1 MRSKTT
7 LYLGL
12 SFLAT
17 AGANYLQGLVTG
29 FSNAAVRELSLALNV
44 IAGFISIFYWFID
57 KPDYSSGR
65 RPLGLTLLAIE
76 NVLVGLALGVEAI
89 LLLLLPVIG
98 LVGVIVG
105 GIGLGIIWLGKGLW
119 EGNDVALMITI
130 WLSAIGIVVGLF
142 GFVFG
147 LGVPILAFY
156 QLWYLRR
163 PYVTGFF
170 YQEEIPEHPAGLLTG
185 FPRLGGE
192 TRFSEIPSEESGL
205 ALPSNIQ
212 GRRFKDIAVYGLC
225 LACVAIAVVPL
236 ASILL
241 EVIINGAPALS
252 PEFLTSGPGVIGQ
265 AGGGIGNAIQGT
277 LILVG
282 LASAAGVPIGILA
295 GIYLAEF
302 SDLSMHGH
310 PFITRLNSRLSGSLR
325 FLNNVLAEFPSIVIG
340 IFAYS
345 IVVLALR
352 SFSTVA
358 GATALAI
365 IMLPTVTRTTE
376 ESIKLVPGTIRDA
389 AAALGIPKWRATL
402 SVVLSTSRSGVV
414 TGVLLAIARIAGETA
429 PLILTV
435 LGSSLFFTCD
445 SADSCAYS
453 LTHPVDALPL
463 RIWRLA
469 LLPYDYARQ
478 QGWGAALVLIMIV
491 LVLNVTVRFATR
503 GKYNAMRLRQ

>member
-1 MRSKTT
+1 MQD
-7 LYLGL
+7 L
-12 SFLAT
+12 SEE
-17 AGANYLQGLVTG
+17 V
-29 FSNAAVRELSLALNV
+29 
-44 IAGFISIFYWFID
+44 
-57 KPDYSSGR
+57 SS
-65 RPLGLTLLAIE
+65 
-76 NVLVGLALGVEAI
+76 
-89 LLLLLPVIG
+89 
-98 LVGVIVG
+98 
-105 GIGLGIIWLGKGLW
+105 
-119 EGNDVALMITI
+119 
-130 WLSAIGIVVGLF
+130 S
-142 GFVFG
+142 
-147 LGVPILAFY
+147 
-156 QLWYLRR
+156 
-163 PYVTGFF
+163 
-170 YQEEIPEHPAGLLTG
+170 
-185 FPRLGGE
+185 LGGGYSLE
-192 TRFSEIPSEESGL
+192 PLPESGFQARKYKNL
-205 ALPSNIQ
+205 I
-212 GRRFKDIAVYGLC
+212 VYGFC

-236 ASILL
+236 VSILV
-241 EVIINGAPALS
+241 EVIINGAPAIT

-277 LILVG
+277 LILMG
-282 LASAAGVPIGILA
+282 LASAAGIPIGVLA

-302 SDLSMHGH
+302 GEVDVLGSPIL
-310 PFITRLNSRLSGSLR
+310 TRINRTLSGSLR

-352 SFSTVA
+352 SFSTIA

-402 SVVLSTSRSGVV
+402 SVVLSTSRSGVI
-414 TGVLLAIARIAGETA
+414 TGVLLAVARIAGETA

-435 LGSSLFFTCD
+435 LGSSLFFNCF
-445 SADSCAYS
+445 SADSCVYS

-491 LVLNVTVRFATR
+491 LVVNVTVRFATR
-503 GKYNAMRLRQ
+503 GKYSAMRLRQ